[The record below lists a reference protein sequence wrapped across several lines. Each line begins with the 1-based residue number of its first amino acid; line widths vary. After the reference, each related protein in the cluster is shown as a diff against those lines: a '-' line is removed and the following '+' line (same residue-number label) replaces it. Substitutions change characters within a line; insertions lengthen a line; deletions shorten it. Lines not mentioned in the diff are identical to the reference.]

1 MFQTAKDFGEAV
13 RKVRKE
19 LGWTQ
24 VDLALRAGTG
34 ERFIVELEA
43 GKPSCQLDKALLVAR
58 TLNMQI
64 GDLRTASVAEH
75 SQGDDE
81 LSFLPRFGDAR

>member
-1 MFQTAKDFGEAV
+1 MFQNAKDFGDAV
-13 RKVRKE
+13 RKARKQH
-19 LGWTQ
+19 GWTQ

-64 GDLRTASVAEH
+64 GDLNTAAPKKMPPE
-75 SQGDDE
+75 DDE
-81 LSFLPRFGDAR
+81 LDFLPRFGDVP

>member
-1 MFQTAKDFGEAV
+1 MFHSAKDFGDAV
-13 RKVRKE
+13 RKARKQY
-19 LGWTQ
+19 GWTQ

-64 GDLRTASVAEH
+64 GDLRTAAPTTTA
-75 SQGDDE
+75 QGDDE
-81 LSFLPRFGDAR
+81 LGFLPNFGDPP